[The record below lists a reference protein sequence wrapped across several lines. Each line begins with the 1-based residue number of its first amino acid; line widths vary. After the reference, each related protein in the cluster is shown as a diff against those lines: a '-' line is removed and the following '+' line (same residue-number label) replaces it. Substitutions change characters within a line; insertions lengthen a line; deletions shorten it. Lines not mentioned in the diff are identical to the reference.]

1 MTLLNQPYCTRIVA
15 IFADIKW
22 APPHQLITAT
32 RQILYTGRMSQL
44 KPPSTVAEFPLSLIK
59 NMVGLA
65 TSGFGV
71 VVALA
76 WNSLIQETVTRFITP
91 YLGQNSGLMAMAIYT
106 IVITVLAVLVTMQ
119 LTSLERKFEL
129 INQKAAER
137 RAKKKTT

>member
-1 MTLLNQPYCTRIVA
+1 MGS
-15 IFADIKW
+15 
-22 APPHQLITAT
+22 PHQLITAT
-32 RQILYTGRMSQL
+32 RQILYTERMSQL